1 MNIQPSAPHDKFMLR
16 FPDAGVRQQLKA
28 RAALNRRSLNAE
40 ILCLIDAGLKAQ
52 KENAPLVAASEA
64 LDLQ

>member
-1 MNIQPSAPHDKFMLR
+1 MLR
-16 FPDAGVRQQLKA
+16 FADPGVRQALKV
-28 RAALNRRSLNAE
+28 RAAVNRRSLNAE